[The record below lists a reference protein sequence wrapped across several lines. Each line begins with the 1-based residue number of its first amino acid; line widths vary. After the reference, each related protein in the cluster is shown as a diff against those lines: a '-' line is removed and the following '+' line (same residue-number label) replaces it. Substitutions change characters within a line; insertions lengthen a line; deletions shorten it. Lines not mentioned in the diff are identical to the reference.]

1 MRIPFSY
8 SLRNLWAR
16 KLTTA
21 LTAAGMA
28 LVMFVFAT
36 VLMMSEGLQQTLV
49 QTGSPD
55 NVIATRDGANTE
67 VESGVER
74 EQSGIVE
81 MDPSIAIGADGKR
94 LVSKEMVVLITLTKR
109 SSGTATNVMTRGVSA
124 QGLRLRPQVKLTRG
138 RMFRPGSAEIVA
150 GSNIAERFP
159 EANLG
164 GRLRFGQR
172 EWIVVGVFDADKT
185 GFDSELWGDVDQLMQ
200 AFRRVAHSSVIFKL
214 RDVSLFEA
222 AKKRIETDPRLKVK
236 LKSERVFYAEQSE
249 ALANFIKYLGL
260 TLSVVF
266 SIGAMLGAM
275 ITMYAAVASR
285 TGEIGTL
292 RALGYGRG
300 GILILFL
307 LESLALSLIGGA
319 VGLFCASFMQLL
331 TVSTM
336 NWQSFAELAFKF
348 TLTPAIAIFTLLF
361 AAVMGIA
368 GGVLPALRAARMK
381 IVDALRAA

>member
-49 QTGSPD
+49 QTGSAD

-67 VESGVER
+67 VESGIER
-74 EQSGIVE
+74 EQSSIIE
-81 MDPSIAIGADGKR
+81 MDPSIAIGADGQR
-94 LVSKEMVVLITLTKR
+94 AVSKEMVVLITLTKQ

-124 QGLRLRPQVKLTRG
+124 QGLRLRPQVKLSQG
-138 RMFRPGSAEIVA
+138 RMFRPGSAEIIT

-159 EANLG
+159 EAHLG

-172 EWIVVGVFDADKT
+172 EWIVVGVFDAGST

-214 RDVSLFEA
+214 RDLSLFEA
-222 AKKRIETDPRLKVK
+222 AQKRIETDPRLKVK

-348 TLTPAIAIFTLLF
+348 TLTPAIAMSTLLF
-361 AAVMGIA
+361 AAFMGIV

-381 IVDALRAA
+381 IIDALRAV

>member
-1 MRIPFSY
+1 
-8 SLRNLWAR
+8 
-16 KLTTA
+16 
-21 LTAAGMA
+21 
-28 LVMFVFAT
+28 
-36 VLMMSEGLQQTLV
+36 
-49 QTGSPD
+49 
-55 NVIATRDGANTE
+55 
-67 VESGVER
+67 
-74 EQSGIVE
+74 
-81 MDPSIAIGADGKR
+81 
-94 LVSKEMVVLITLTKR
+94 
-109 SSGTATNVMTRGVSA
+109 
-124 QGLRLRPQVKLTRG
+124 
-138 RMFRPGSAEIVA
+138 
-150 GSNIAERFP
+150 
-159 EANLG
+159 
-164 GRLRFGQR
+164 
-172 EWIVVGVFDADKT
+172 
-185 GFDSELWGDVDQLMQ
+185 
-200 AFRRVAHSSVIFKL
+200 VIFKL
-214 RDVSLFEA
+214 RDLSLFEA
-222 AKKRIETDPRLKVK
+222 AQKRIETDPRLKVK

-249 ALANFIKYLGL
+249 ALSNFIKYLGL

-292 RALGYGRG
+292 RALGYGRS

-381 IVDALRAA
+381 IVDALRAT

>member
-1 MRIPFSY
+1 
-8 SLRNLWAR
+8 
-16 KLTTA
+16 
-21 LTAAGMA
+21 
-28 LVMFVFAT
+28 
-36 VLMMSEGLQQTLV
+36 
-49 QTGSPD
+49 
-55 NVIATRDGANTE
+55 
-67 VESGVER
+67 VESGIER
-74 EQSGIVE
+74 EQSSIIE
-81 MDPSIAIGADGKR
+81 MDPSIAIGADGQR
-94 LVSKEMVVLITLTKR
+94 AVSKEMVVLITLTKQ

-124 QGLRLRPQVKLTRG
+124 QGLRLRPQVKLSQG
-138 RMFRPGSAEIVA
+138 RMFRPGSAEIIT

-159 EANLG
+159 EAHLG

-172 EWIVVGVFDADKT
+172 EWIVVGVFDAGST

-214 RDVSLFEA
+214 RDLSLFEA
-222 AKKRIETDPRLKVK
+222 AQKRIETDPRLKVK

-292 RALGYGRG
+292 RALGYSRG

-348 TLTPAIAIFTLLF
+348 TLTPAIAMSTLLF
-361 AAVMGIA
+361 AAFMGIV

-381 IVDALRAA
+381 IIDALRAV